1 MKPDLRVP
9 HAVSRRAPTVGLK
22 ADLLRCPAP
31 GEAAAGR
38 LSIHSIF
45 RQLLDILDNAIE

>member
-9 HAVSRRAPTVGLK
+9 HGRAPTVGLK

-38 LSIHSIF
+38 LFSII